1 MVHAVQKAVKE
12 FRASQRNVNFFG
24 HNTTYILTR
33 LPLDNN
39 KVKRFYNINYFSSK
53 TSPIYIYEL
62 LLYHMGNDDIP
73 KIMDILM
80 NKKEKINVNRKLTNG
95 NTLYTLMI
103 IKYYL
108 YKDVRYKPAIE
119 YIDQNYKVTEVNN
132 VLGVNYKDYI
142 KYPTELIY

>member
-1 MVHAVQKAVKE
+1 
-12 FRASQRNVNFFG
+12 
-24 HNTTYILTR
+24 
-33 LPLDNN
+33 
-39 KVKRFYNINYFSSK
+39 
-53 TSPIYIYEL
+53 
-62 LLYHMGNDDIP
+62 MGNDDIP